1 MSLTR
6 SNRLSTLRLEP
17 TDLDFLRL
25 GCCDM
30 AMTRQDETGRQHN
43 RPTHF
48 ANRFLELI
56 ENCHRF
62 PLHRAEGST
71 RFLPKETATLRAGP
85 RS

>member
-1 MSLTR
+1 
-6 SNRLSTLRLEP
+6 
-17 TDLDFLRL
+17 LRL

-62 PLHRAEGST
+62 PLH
-71 RFLPKETATLRAGP
+71 
-85 RS
+85 